1 MTAIQAIFTIWLIA
15 SLFIMITLTIMCAI
29 EAYKG
34 KKINDKFIEEMK
46 SKPRIDE

>member
-1 MTAIQAIFTIWLIA
+1 MAALQLIFTIWLIA
-15 SLFIMITLTIMCAI
+15 SPFIMITLTIMCVI

-34 KKINDKFIEEMK
+34 EKINDKFIEEMK